1 MVAGFQPP
9 DWKRVGFEYL
19 DSKGLRWYD
28 EPPPCTLKAPELV
41 EVLDADV
48 RTQWMFYWLFFDKW
62 LYTSGFNVDE
72 YYDSDR
78 PIDHNFT
85 WQYSISR
92 HLLSDMNEQFLIWTQ
107 S

>member
-1 MVAGFQPP
+1 MFAGFQPP

-28 EPPPCTLKAPELV
+28 EPPPCTLKQPELV
-41 EVLDADV
+41 VALDADV

-62 LYTSGFNVDE
+62 GYQSGFVDGE
-72 YYDSDR
+72 YYMSDR
-78 PIDHNFT
+78 PIDYNFT
-85 WQYSISR
+85 WQSSLNRNI
-92 HLLSDMNEQFLIWTQ
+92 LADMNDRYVIWTQ